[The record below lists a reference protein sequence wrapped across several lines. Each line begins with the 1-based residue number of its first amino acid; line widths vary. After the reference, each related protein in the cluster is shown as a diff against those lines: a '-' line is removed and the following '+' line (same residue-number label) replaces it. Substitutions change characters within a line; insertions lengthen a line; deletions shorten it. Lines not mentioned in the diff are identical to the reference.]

1 MRPANAGALECNAV
15 LSSGRVRSPSGPSIQ
30 LTEHKA
36 IASGD
41 YDPNLL
47 MLNCMRCTCSESQL
61 MSNKKRVINIAAVPK
76 PAKSTLR
83 SLL

>member
-1 MRPANAGALECNAV
+1 M
-15 LSSGRVRSPSGPSIQ
+15 Q
-30 LTEHKA
+30 LTETKA
-36 IASGD
+36 IVNAD